1 MATAASQYPRET
13 LATKRTDLRRTR
25 PVVPSPSALKNTQAE
40 VFVCC
45 STLHG
50 SGSRLLNIIIYN
62 YIYIYILDIHIYIY
76 IYIYILYYIYMIKIL
91 CMYVCIY
98 IQVYIYPTVELCNL
112 SIANKNMG
120 IFGIFTYQH
129 IYQPQI
135 GCGFSA
141 RDALA
146 MLVQRASL
154 IVGSTAWMLVKH

>member
-62 YIYIYILDIHIYIY
+62 YIYIRYTYIY
-76 IYIYILYYIYMIKIL
+76 IVYYIYMIKIL
-91 CMYVCIY
+91 CMYVYIY
-98 IQVYIYPTVELCNL
+98 IYRFI
-112 SIANKNMG
+112 SI
-120 IFGIFTYQH
+120 
-129 IYQPQI
+129 
-135 GCGFSA
+135 
-141 RDALA
+141 RL
-146 MLVQRASL
+146 
-154 IVGSTAWMLVKH
+154 